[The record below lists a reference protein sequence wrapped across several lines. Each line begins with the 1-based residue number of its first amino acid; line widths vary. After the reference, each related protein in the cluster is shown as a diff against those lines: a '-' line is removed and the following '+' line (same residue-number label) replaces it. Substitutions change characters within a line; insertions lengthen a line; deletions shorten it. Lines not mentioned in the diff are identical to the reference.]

1 MDRNCRGESR
11 DVYKTVNVM
20 NENVTAAAAA
30 KLGAKSYLQFNL
42 LMENLHDI
50 EDILSGTD
58 MIMLERDILVHI
70 KQLGALKLF
79 RACLSRNFS
88 VATTLESNFVE
99 TSFDEQNDRVIVR
112 TAKARERK
120 LRRKGASERVKE
132 ETTASMPSSV
142 TCPGS
147 RSKRASIAQNES
159 KMSEGVKVVFDM
171 TQVQC
176 LVMNSVKEKFTG
188 FCYLAV

>member
-1 MDRNCRGESR
+1 MDENCRGESR
-11 DVYKTVNVM
+11 DVYETVNVI
-20 NENVTAAAAA
+20 NENVTAAAA
-30 KLGAKSYLQFNL
+30 KLGAKSCLQFNL
-42 LMENLHDI
+42 LMENLHDV

-88 VATTLESNFVE
+88 VATTLESDLSE
-99 TSFDEQNDRVIVR
+99 TSFDEKDDRVIVR

-120 LRRKGASERVKE
+120 LRRKGASERIKE
-132 ETTASMPSSV
+132 ETTASLPSSV
-142 TCPGS
+142 TYPGS

-176 LVMNSVKEKFTG
+176 LVMNSVEEKFTG